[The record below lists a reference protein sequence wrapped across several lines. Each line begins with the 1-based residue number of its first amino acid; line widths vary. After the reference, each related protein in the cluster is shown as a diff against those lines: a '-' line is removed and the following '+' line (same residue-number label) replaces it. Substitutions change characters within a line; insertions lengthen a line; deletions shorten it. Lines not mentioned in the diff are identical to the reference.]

1 MHRFFIFISILFFS
15 INAYSENSE
24 VFVNADILNIRTYPT
39 TNSAKTALAYR
50 GDILIIFESKKD
62 SEGKEWIKVA
72 LKKKS
77 SEAVGWVLAEY
88 TVKTRASLLN
98 QIYKDLDYSPQ
109 NKTDGYKNNPKVKV
123 KGIYLTRYSSTPTR
137 LNHFFNLV
145 KGTEINAFVIDIK
158 NERGN
163 LLFRSEAAA
172 KHNPAGNKSL
182 IYKSRESIIEQIE
195 KAKKNNLYL
204 IARVVTFKDDDYAKN
219 NPESAIFDNETK
231 DTYIDRDKQRWV
243 SPHNRKYWEYLIE
256 LCKEAADL
264 GFNEIQFDY
273 IRFTDWKTNLDF
285 RNTERE
291 SKSLA
296 IQRFLKY
303 AREELS
309 KKEIYVSADIFGL
322 VASASDDLNL
332 GQYWEGISNV
342 VDFVSPMIYPSH
354 FSYGFGGIP
363 IPDTEPYKIVYISA
377 RDSVARNKNIETPAI
392 IRPWIQDFTAYW
404 LKGHINYEK
413 QQLTDQIK
421 ALSEHGIDE
430 YLLWNPKN
438 QYKYLK

>member
-1 MHRFFIFISILFFS
+1 MHRFLIFISILFFS
-15 INAYSENSE
+15 IYAYSENSE
-24 VFVNADILNIRTYPT
+24 VFVNADILNVRTYPT
-39 TNSAKTALAYR
+39 VNSKKVALAYR
-50 GDILIIFESKKD
+50 GDRLNVLESRKD
-62 SEGKEWIKVA
+62 ASGKEWIKVTFTKNDSAVTGWIVSEFTAKSRA
-72 LKKKS
+72 L
-77 SEAVGWVLAEY
+77 
-88 TVKTRASLLN
+88 LLN
-98 QIYKDLDYSPQ
+98 PIYKDLDFSPQ
-109 NKTDGYKNNPKVKV
+109 NKTAGYKSNPKVKA

-163 LLFRSEAAA
+163 LLYKSEAAEKYYPRA
-172 KHNPAGNKSL
+172 NQSVM
-182 IYKSRESIIEQIE
+182 YKEKESILEQIE
-195 KAKKNNLYL
+195 KAKKNNIYL
-204 IARVVTFKDDDYAKN
+204 IARVVTFKDDGYAKA
-219 NPESAIFDNETK
+219 NPASAIDDNETGT
-231 DTYIDRDKQRWV
+231 TYIDRDKLRWV

-273 IRFTDWKTNLDF
+273 IRFTDWKSNLNF
-285 RNTERE
+285 KNTERE

-309 KKEIYVSADIFGL
+309 KKEVYVSADIFGL

-332 GQYWEGISNV
+332 GQYWEGVSNV
-342 VDFVSPMIYPSH
+342 VDYVSPMIYPSH

-392 IRPWIQDFTAYW
+392 IRPWIQDFSAYW
-404 LKGHINYEK
+404 LKGHIKYEK

-421 ALSEHGIDE
+421 ALNDNGIDE

>member
-1 MHRFFIFISILFFS
+1 
-15 INAYSENSE
+15 
-24 VFVNADILNIRTYPT
+24 
-39 TNSAKTALAYR
+39 
-50 GDILIIFESKKD
+50 
-62 SEGKEWIKVA
+62 
-72 LKKKS
+72 
-77 SEAVGWVLAEY
+77 
-88 TVKTRASLLN
+88 VKA
-98 QIYKDLDYSPQ
+98 
-109 NKTDGYKNNPKVKV
+109 
-123 KGIYLTRYSSTPTR
+123 KGIYLTRYSSTPVR

-145 KGTEINAFVIDIK
+145 KGTEINTFVIDIK

-163 LLFRSEAAA
+163 LLYKSEAAEKYYPRA
-172 KHNPAGNKSL
+172 NQSVM
-182 IYKSRESIIEQIE
+182 YKEKESILEQIS

-204 IARVVTFKDDDYAKN
+204 IARVVTFKDDGYAKA
-219 NPESAIFDNETK
+219 NPDSAIDDNETGT
-231 DTYIDRDKQRWV
+231 TYIDRDKLRWV

-273 IRFTDWKTNLDF
+273 IRFTDWKSNLNF
-285 RNTERE
+285 KNTERE

-309 KKEIYVSADIFGL
+309 KKEVYVSADIFGL

-392 IRPWIQDFTAYW
+392 IRPWIQDFSAYW
-404 LKGHINYEK
+404 LKGHIKYEK
-413 QQLTDQIK
+413 QQITDQIK
-421 ALSEHGIDE
+421 ALNDNGIDE